1 MSETDAMND
10 GATDQRER
18 VWGKYSG
25 TIVNNL
31 DTSHQGRITAL
42 VPEVLGAIPTG
53 WARPCIPV
61 AGISAG
67 FYAIPPI
74 GSGVWIEF
82 EAGDVSRPIWTGG
95 YWAVEEP
102 PTVPPAPPGT
112 PVPPT
117 TKIWRSD
124 TGLTTAFDDL
134 KQMITLTDI
143 TGQNQITISVLT
155 GTVAIKGLARV
166 VLDGKLVQLGGDITP
181 QPAVWGTAL
190 MAYLTQLATAFNTHM
205 HPGQLAAAVPGPIL
219 PGAPV
224 VPVPPIPQVPPPV
237 GLISSTVMLK

>member
-25 TIVNNL
+25 TVVNNL

-205 HPGQLAAAVPGPIL
+205 HPGQLAAAVPGPIP